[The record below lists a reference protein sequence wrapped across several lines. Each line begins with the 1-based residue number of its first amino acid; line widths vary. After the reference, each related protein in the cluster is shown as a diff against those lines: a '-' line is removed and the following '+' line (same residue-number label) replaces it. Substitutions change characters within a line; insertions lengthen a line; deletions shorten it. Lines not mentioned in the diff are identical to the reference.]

1 MSGRGGDRNG
11 LNAYWVIRGAL
22 VVVIIAAVL
31 GVFGTRANMKRPDLN
46 PVNIIGLAV
55 MVAGLG
61 VTVAT
66 HAIAAKREKAGEGL
80 PALAR
85 LVGVLVCGVGAMLVF
100 L

>member
-11 LNAYWVIRGAL
+11 LNVYWWLRGAL

-31 GVFGTRANMKRPDLN
+31 GVFGTKANMKRPALS
-46 PVNIIGLAV
+46 PVNLLGLAV

-61 VTVAT
+61 ITVAT
-66 HAIAAKREKAGEGL
+66 HAIAAKKEKTGESL

-85 LVGVLVCGVGAMLVF
+85 LAGVLVCGVGAMMVF

>member
-11 LNAYWVIRGAL
+11 LNVYWVVRGAL

-31 GVFGTRANMKRPDLN
+31 GVFGTKANMKRPNLS
-46 PVNIIGLAV
+46 PVNLIGLAV

-61 VTVAT
+61 VTVIT
-66 HAIAAKREKAGEGL
+66 HAIAAKKAKAGESL
-80 PALAR
+80 PALVR
-85 LVGVLVCGVGAMLVF
+85 LAGVLVCGVGAMMVF